1 MGFPIVARLAGNF
14 GAVAKGLAAALAALS
29 CAAMLA
35 GCGGGEA
42 EPERRTEPPKIPSAV
57 ADELAERSEAV
68 AEKIEAGDVCGAAHE
83 ADALE
88 DRVEALIAAGD
99 IPRRYQ
105 DELRSEAIWLR
116 DNVNCPQAAPPP
128 PEEKEEDEEK
138 KEEEDGNK
146 GKGNGDGEGDGDGAG
161 TLTVETVVT
170 LEDGG

>member
-1 MGFPIVARLAGNF
+1 
-14 GAVAKGLAAALAALS
+14 VAKGLAAALAALS
-29 CAAMLA
+29 CAAVLA

-42 EPERRTEPPKIPSAV
+42 EPERRTEPPRIPSAV

-68 AEKIEAGDVCGAAHE
+68 ADKIEAGDVCGAAHE

-105 DELRSEAIWLR
+105 DELQSEAVWLR
-116 DNVNCPQAAPPP
+116 DRVNCPEAAPPP
-128 PEEKEEDEEK
+128 EEDEEEQEEKEEEDDK
-138 KEEEDGNK
+138 KDK
-146 GKGNGDGEGDGDGAG
+146 GKGNGEGDGDGDDSG